1 MDTEKAIREL
11 EEKLNET
18 IKDIRR
24 QKIISIIFFFIS
36 GAFFLSMA
44 FFLVAYFINL
54 GTGREFI
61 LGIFAL
67 IFFSILIVTLGV
79 AILERIIVRS
89 LNQKVTIL
97 TNAIDNIKDKKPWRS
112 EPLNI
117 EEVEE
122 IEVNEINDV
131 MKK

>member
-36 GAFFLSMA
+36 GAFFLAMA